1 MVTASLRT
9 DSGGDRGDDGPSDR
23 LVELAYELLDAG
35 TDTLELLSYPA
46 DLNGIG
52 VDVESTSFGW
62 ASHVDYLR
70 ALHRRGREILA
81 AEVVGSPRC

>member
-1 MVTASLRT
+1 MMTAGVRT
-9 DSGGDRGDDGPSDR
+9 DR

-35 TDTLELLSYPA
+35 TDTLELLNYPA
-46 DLNGIG
+46 DGIG
-52 VDVESTSFGW
+52 VDLESTSFGW

-70 ALHRRGREILA
+70 ALQRRGREILA

>member
-1 MVTASLRT
+1 MMTAGVRT
-9 DSGGDRGDDGPSDR
+9 DR

-35 TDTLELLSYPA
+35 TDTLELLNYPP
-46 DLNGIG
+46 DLRDVAAGAG

-62 ASHVDYLR
+62 ASHADYLR

>member
-1 MVTASLRT
+1 MMTASLRT
-9 DSGGDRGDDGPSDR
+9 DSGGDRGDGGPSDR

-35 TDTLELLSYPA
+35 TDTLELLDYPA
-46 DLNGIG
+46 DLVVAG
-52 VDVESTSFGW
+52 VEPMSFSW

>member
-1 MVTASLRT
+1 MMTAGLQT
-9 DSGGDRGDDGPSDR
+9 DR

-35 TDTLELLSYPA
+35 TDTLELLDYPA
-46 DLNGIG
+46 GLRDIGAGI
-52 VDVESTSFGW
+52 DVESTSFGW
-62 ASHVDYLR
+62 ASHADYLR